1 MEILYL
7 GIGDKKKEDMIMKN
21 IISNT
26 KMLAALLMAGAAFTA
41 CSNKDEMIGEQPVN
55 PVQQA
60 YKMTINASKGED
72 AQTRGLYYDNTA
84 LKVKWYNTDQV
95 TVFPEDWSSTLGTLT
110 AAASATGS
118 TTLTG
123 AVTGASVNDKLN
135 LLFPRSE
142 WSYTGQTGVLL
153 DDASSIEKKYDYAT
167 AQVTVNSVDGTTITT
182 DAANL
187 TSQQAIVKFNI
198 KNKATDAALNVTAL
212 KISANGGKLVQGRQM
227 LSPTPEGYEAVT
239 GPANYLYI
247 ELSEKASHYFYIA
260 GNDYSYFSVDDEF
273 GTGGYKIVGGKYLYR
288 VKTNNDVSQILE
300 ISIESESD
308 EKIIEF
314 DAQYGSDSPI
324 VFTNGMYLRQN
335 GSKKVDVVDLA
346 GSPVLTSVYGS
357 LTITPDAATNELT
370 VALRNELAAE
380 DTYKIW
386 ATDGVKGYMLTS
398 PSIEFAN
405 GNYYEITLNMTQEP
419 DYYAA
424 TSSDIGKVIGADGK
438 IYNDVATA
446 NASST
451 AVAMIAYVGNASNC
465 EHGLAIAL
473 NDVSDSDL
481 SWESAVTAAA
491 AQTPAIFGGTWRLP
505 TILDWQYMFYGCGD
519 TAQGTPK
526 VTSVIVNKATKLMEK
541 LTAAGATKMKN
552 SNQTD
557 GYWTATENGSEQ
569 AWNLDFWDWVSS
581 SGYWYAGNSNDDWKY
596 FSHSVRACLAF

>member
-1 MEILYL
+1 M
-7 GIGDKKKEDMIMKN
+7 KKFL
-21 IISNT
+21 SST
-26 KMLAALLMAGAAFTA
+26 KMLAALLMAGAAMTA
-41 CSNKDEMIGEQPVN
+41 CSSDDNIANETQLPVN
-55 PVQQA
+55 PTGK
-60 YKMTINASKGED
+60 YTMTVNATKGEV
-72 AQTRGLYYDNTA
+72 APTRGLYFDNTA
-84 LKVKWYNTDQV
+84 LKVKWYDTDQV
-95 TVFPEDWSSTLGTLT
+95 AVFPADWNDTPIGTLT
-110 AAASATGS
+110 AAASSTGS

-135 LLFPRSE
+135 LLFPRAE
-142 WSYTGQTGVLL
+142 WDYTGQKGILL
-153 DDASSIEKKYDYAT
+153 SDENSIEKKYDYAT
-167 AQVTVNSVDGTTITT
+167 AQVTVSSVDGTTITT

-212 KISANGGKLVQGRQM
+212 KISANGGKLVQGREM
-227 LSPTPEGYEAVT
+227 ISPTPEGYEAVT
-239 GPANYLYI
+239 GTANYLYI
-247 ELSEKASHYFYIA
+247 ELSAKAGHSFYVE
-260 GNDYSYFSVDDEF
+260 GNDYAYFDVDDEF
-273 GTGGYKIVGGKYLYR
+273 GTGGYKVVDGKYLYR
-288 VKTNNDVSQILE
+288 LKTNQSVSQVLNIE
-300 ISIESESD
+300 IESDSGPD
-308 EKIIEF
+308 F
-314 DAQYGSDSPI
+314 LVSSNSPI
-324 VFTNGMYLRQN
+324 DFTNGMYLRQN
-335 GSKKVDVVDLA
+335 SSKKVDVVDLA
-346 GSPVLTSVYGS
+346 GDPVLTSVYGS

-370 VALRNELAAE
+370 VALRNELAAA

-386 ATDGVKGYMLTS
+386 ATDDVKGYMLTS
-398 PSIEFAN
+398 PSIEFVN
-405 GNYYEITLNMTQEP
+405 GKYYEITLKMTQEP

-526 VTSVIVNKATKLMEK
+526 VTYVIVNKATKLMEK
-541 LTAAGATKMKN
+541 LTAAGATMMKN

-557 GYWTATENGSEQ
+557 GYWTATENGTAQ
-569 AWNLDFWDWVSS
+569 AWNFNFWDWVSS
-581 SGYWYAGNSNDDWKY
+581 SGYWYAGNSSDHWKT

>member
-1 MEILYL
+1 M
-7 GIGDKKKEDMIMKN
+7 KKFL
-21 IISNT
+21 SST

-41 CSNKDEMIGEQPVN
+41 CSNDDNIANETQLPVN
-55 PVQQA
+55 PTGK
-60 YKMTINASKGED
+60 YTMTVNATKDEV
-72 AQTRGLYYDNTA
+72 APTRGLYFDNTA
-84 LKVKWYNTDQV
+84 LNVKWYDNDQV
-95 TVFPEDWSSTLGTLT
+95 SVFPAAWSLAPYGTLT
-110 AAASATGS
+110 AAASENGS

-123 AVTGASVNDKLN
+123 NLTTLPAINDNLN
-135 LLFPRSE
+135 LLFPRAT
-142 WSYTGQTGVLL
+142 WDYTGQKGVLL
-153 DDASSIEKKYDYAT
+153 TEANSIEKKYDYAL
-167 AQVTVNSVDGTTITT
+167 ADVTVNSITGNAITT
-182 DAANL
+182 TTANFA
-187 TSQQAIVKFNI
+187 SQQAIVKFNI

-212 KISANGGKLVQGRQM
+212 KISANGGKLVQSRQM

-247 ELSEKASHYFYIA
+247 ELSEKASHYFFVA
-260 GNDYSYFSVDDEF
+260 GNNSSYFDVDDEF

-288 VKTNNDVSQILE
+288 VKTNGDVSQILE

-314 DAQYGSDSPI
+314 DASEYGSDSPI

-346 GSPVLTSVYGS
+346 GTPVLTSVYGS

-370 VALRNELAAE
+370 VALRNELAAA

-398 PSIEFAN
+398 PSIKFVN
-405 GNYYEITLNMTQEP
+405 GKYYEITLNMTQEP

-438 IYNDVATA
+438 IYNDVAAA

-473 NDVSDSDL
+473 NDVTKL
-481 SWESAVTAAA
+481 TWANALTTAA
-491 AQTPAIFGGTWRLP
+491 AQTPAVFGGAWRLP
-505 TILDWQYMFYGCGD
+505 SMLDWQYMFVGCG
-519 TAQGTPK
+519 QSGTPS
-526 VTSVIVNKATKLMEK
+526 TSYLSVCYAAKLVEK
-541 LTAAGATKMKN
+541 LNAAGVTPMQYAN
-552 SNQTD
+552 SNN
-557 GYWTATENGSEQ
+557 GYWMSNENGTEQ
-569 AWNLDFWDWVSS
+569 AWSIKFWSHGPWYVSTD
-581 SGYWYAGNSNDDWKY
+581 NDDWKTFEY
-596 FSHSVRACLAF
+596 DVRACLAF